1 MGSHSESTNS
11 GARIDVIADR
21 LGARIDGIIRYERQT
36 QLMIGCAGVCLVA
49 WWLRLL
55 L

>member
-1 MGSHSESTNS
+1 MGSRSESTNN
-11 GARIDVIADR
+11 GARIDDVADNLCAMIA
-21 LGARIDGIIRYERQT
+21 GNIRYERQT
-36 QLMIGCAGVCLVA
+36 QLMIGCAGVCLLA